1 MDIQEMNYDMLKQ
14 IADLL
19 LTIANNQVVLRDEL
33 QNINNSIQEISV
45 SGVYN
50 LQDICEKLD
59 SIDTGVSSIDLSI
72 T

>member
-1 MDIQEMNYDMLKQ
+1 MNYDMLKQ